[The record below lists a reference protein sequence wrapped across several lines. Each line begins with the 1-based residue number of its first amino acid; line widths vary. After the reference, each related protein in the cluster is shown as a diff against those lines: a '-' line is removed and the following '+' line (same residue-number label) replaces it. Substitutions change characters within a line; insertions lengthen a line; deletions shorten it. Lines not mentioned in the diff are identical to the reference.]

1 MEGWGGEGEGREERD
16 AEGRGEGR
24 GKGEGEGRKGGWSC
38 KSQPMFYLQLIVIAS
53 PTSSVMTASV
63 PSTSEMMVG
72 AMYLEEGLVCPPTTT
87 VPRLDWRTFCK
98 RLTEEGRR

>member
-1 MEGWGGEGEGREERD
+1 
-16 AEGRGEGR
+16 
-24 GKGEGEGRKGGWSC
+24 
-38 KSQPMFYLQLIVIAS
+38 MFYLQLIVTGS

-87 VPRLDWRTFCK
+87 VPRLDWSTFCK
-98 RLTEEGRR
+98 RLTVEGEGERAGEEDGRRVGWERTGEG